1 MADTPLYYYSKAAI
15 ALSEGKRADA
25 MHYLSVVERIF
36 ANNRACIPYQRAL
49 ELSGLLSLPAN
60 ATAPTP

>member
-1 MADTPLYYYSKAAI
+1 
-15 ALSEGKRADA
+15 

-49 ELSGLLSLPAN
+49 ELSGLLSMPAN
-60 ATAPTP
+60 ATTPTP